1 MNIEHDTEKLKES
14 DKIIDLN
21 DDTPL
26 DTASVCNPDDPEC
39 EACQ

>member
-1 MNIEHDTEKLKES
+1 MNIEHDTEKLKED
-14 DKIIDLN
+14 DKLIDLN

-26 DTASVCNPDDPEC
+26 DQPTVCNPDNGEC